1 MTNKGKYILYSVL
14 EYLLTFGG
22 TGAIIVFNYIDPDTD
37 TGYKLS
43 FTGVLLIL
51 IMVMIAKS
59 MFEHSY
65 QNKMNDYLQALAS
78 ASDTEV
84 KAQINSD
91 IEKLKTANA
100 IYQNITTLLP
110 LALMLVCCYLAID
123 YLKELTSVLEACL
136 VAMGGGAVF
145 SVVKV
150 PLKDKVV
157 EESALKKIEKKLT
170 IKKP

>member
-1 MTNKGKYILYSVL
+1 MTSKGKYILYSVL

-43 FTGVLLIL
+43 FTGVLLFL
-51 IMVMIAKS
+51 IMVMVAKS

-110 LALMLVCCYLAID
+110 LALMLVVCYLAQD

-136 VAMGGGAVF
+136 VSMGGGAVF
-145 SVVKV
+145 SVVKT
-150 PLKDKVV
+150 PLKDKIIQ
-157 EESALKKIEKKLT
+157 EKAMSKINKNLT
-170 IKKP
+170 NS

>member
-1 MTNKGKYILYSVL
+1 MSNKGKYILYSVL
-14 EYLLTFGG
+14 DYLLTFGG
-22 TGAIIVFNYIDPDTD
+22 TGAIVIFNYIDPDTS

-43 FTGVLLIL
+43 FTGVVLIV
-51 IMVMIAKS
+51 IMVFVAKS

-78 ASDTEV
+78 TSDQAV
-84 KAQINSD
+84 KDQINAE

-100 IYQNITTLLP
+100 IYQKITTLLP

-136 VAMGGGAVF
+136 LAMGGGAVF
-145 SVVKV
+145 SVLKE
-150 PLKDKVV
+150 PLKDKIVQ
-157 EESALKKIEKKLT
+157 ERALAKVNKN
-170 IKKP
+170 

>member
-22 TGAIIVFNYIDPDTD
+22 TGAIVVLNYIDPDTS

-51 IMVMIAKS
+51 IMVMVAKS

-84 KAQINSD
+84 KNSINESID
-91 IEKLKTANA
+91 KLKVANA
-100 IYQNITTLLP
+100 TYQKITTLLP

-136 VAMGGGAVF
+136 VSMGGGAVF

-150 PLKDKVV
+150 PLKDKIVQ
-157 EESALKKIEKKLT
+157 ETAFKKINKNIT
-170 IKKP
+170 NS

>member
-1 MTNKGKYILYSVL
+1 MTNRGKYILYSVL

-22 TGAIIVFNYIDPDTD
+22 TGAIVVFNYINPNTS

-51 IMVMIAKS
+51 IMVMVAKT

-84 KAQINSD
+84 KNSINES
-91 IEKLKTANA
+91 IESLKVTNA
-100 IYQNITTLLP
+100 VYEKITTLLP
-110 LALMLVCCYLAID
+110 IALMLVVCYLAID

-136 VAMGGGAVF
+136 VSMGGGAVF

-150 PLKDKVV
+150 PLKDKIV
-157 EESALKKIEKKLT
+157 EEKALKKINKDVT
-170 IKKP
+170 IKQ

>member
-14 EYLLTFGG
+14 DYLLTFGG
-22 TGAIIVFNYIDPDTD
+22 TAAIVIFNYIDPDTS

-43 FTGVLLIL
+43 LTGVLLIL
-51 IMVMIAKS
+51 IMVFVAKS

-78 ASDTEV
+78 TSDIAV
-84 KAQINSD
+84 KEQINAD
-91 IEKLKTANA
+91 IEKLKIANA
-100 IYQNITTLLP
+100 TYQKITTLLP

-123 YLKELTSVLEACL
+123 YLEELTGVLEACL
-136 VAMGGGAVF
+136 LSMGGGAVF
-145 SVVKV
+145 SVLKE

-157 EESALKKIEKKLT
+157 QERALSKINKNN
-170 IKKP
+170 

>member
-22 TGAIIVFNYIDPDTD
+22 TGAIVVFNYIDPDTS

-43 FTGVLLIL
+43 FTGILLIL
-51 IMVMIAKS
+51 IMVMVAKS

-78 ASDTEV
+78 TSDTEV
-84 KAQINSD
+84 KNSINESID
-91 IEKLKTANA
+91 SLKIANA
-100 IYQNITTLLP
+100 TYQKITTLLP
-110 LALMLVCCYLAID
+110 LALMLVVCYLAID
-123 YLKELTSVLEACL
+123 YLKELTSVLEACM
-136 VAMGGGAVF
+136 VSMGGGAVF

-150 PLKDKVV
+150 PLKDKIVQ
-157 EESALKKIEKKLT
+157 EDALKKVNKKVT
-170 IKKP
+170 NS

>member
-22 TGAIIVFNYIDPDTD
+22 TGAIVVFNYINPETS

-51 IMVMIAKS
+51 IMVMVAKS

-84 KAQINSD
+84 KQGINESID
-91 IEKLKTANA
+91 KLKVANA
-100 IYQNITTLLP
+100 TYQKITTLLP
-110 LALMLVCCYLAID
+110 LALMLVVCYLAID
-123 YLKELTSVLEACL
+123 YLTELTTVLEACMIS
-136 VAMGGGAVF
+136 MGGGAVF

-150 PLKDKVV
+150 PLKDKIIQENAYKRVNKNLT
-157 EESALKKIEKKLT
+157 ES
-170 IKKP
+170 

>member
-1 MTNKGKYILYSVL
+1 MSNKGKYILYTVL
-14 EYLLTFGG
+14 DYLLTFGG
-22 TGAIIVFNYIDPDTD
+22 TTAIIVFNYIDPDTS

-43 FTGVLLIL
+43 FTGVLLVIV
-51 IMVMIAKS
+51 MVMVAKS

-78 ASDTEV
+78 ATDSAV
-84 KAQINSD
+84 KEQINSE
-91 IEKLKTANA
+91 IESLKVANA
-100 IYQNITTLLP
+100 TYQKITTLLP

-136 VAMGGGAVF
+136 LSMGGGAVF
-145 SVVKV
+145 SVLKE

-157 EESALKKIEKKLT
+157 QEKALAKIEKSTKS
-170 IKKP
+170 

>member
-22 TGAIIVFNYIDPDTD
+22 TGAIVVLNYIDPDTS

-51 IMVMIAKS
+51 VMVMVAKS

-84 KAQINSD
+84 KNSINESID
-91 IEKLKTANA
+91 KLKVANA
-100 IYQNITTLLP
+100 TYQKITTLLP

-123 YLKELTSVLEACL
+123 YLKELTSVLEACM
-136 VAMGGGAVF
+136 VSMGGGAVF

-150 PLKDKVV
+150 PLKDKIVQ
-157 EESALKKIEKKLT
+157 ETAYKKINKNIT
-170 IKKP
+170 N